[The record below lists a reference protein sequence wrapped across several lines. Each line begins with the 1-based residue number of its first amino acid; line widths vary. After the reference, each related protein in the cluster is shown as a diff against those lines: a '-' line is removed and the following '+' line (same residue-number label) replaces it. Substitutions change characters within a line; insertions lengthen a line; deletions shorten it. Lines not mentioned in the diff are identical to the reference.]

1 MKTLIAYLFLTCF
14 TAAVIAAQTD
24 GNEANVPQ
32 MPPDPQNLTIK
43 PADSNAHAAYK
54 QRLERMERRRRESI
68 AQTQTEQRSAAE
80 QEKQTSL
87 TQAVESQIAEEY
99 KKHTRRIAILDRIR
113 QLAKEDSL
121 TDKIQKVDSLLK
133 MENERHRKKLV
144 RLQQRPVGRPSPKS
158 EPNQKQQPR

>member
-54 QRLERMERRRRESI
+54 QRLERMERRRYQK
-68 AQTQTEQRSAAE
+68 AQRSCCIFSR
-80 QEKQTSL
+80 T
-87 TQAVESQIAEEY
+87 V
-99 KKHTRRIAILDRIR
+99 RI
-113 QLAKEDSL
+113 
-121 TDKIQKVDSLLK
+121 
-133 MENERHRKKLV
+133 
-144 RLQQRPVGRPSPKS
+144 
-158 EPNQKQQPR
+158 